1 MVNVE
6 QILEMFWIRLHKQ
19 IIKMNDEKG
28 KNFYSENKNDY
39 SFVSEEKKGSSMIL
53 SFKDNK
59 HSSIIELN
67 VKVIK

>member
-1 MVNVE
+1 ME
-6 QILEMFWIRLHKQ
+6 LILEMFWNKLYKM
-19 IIKMNDEKG
+19 IIKLNEEKE

-39 SFVSEEKKGSSMIL
+39 SFVREEKKGNSMIL

-59 HSSIIELN
+59 HNSIIELN